1 MPSRS
6 LSRRLRRAAALAT
19 QVALAGAVSIQ
30 LGSCSLLLPYGAV
43 RTNQRHPEGGMPPAR
58 LADLP
63 GRPKVTV
70 VTTAGDTLI
79 GYFTGLEPMKEED
92 YSSRYEAWRGGR
104 DQFPA
109 LGERVTLAVRSGR
122 AAEGPFLGFGARTAL
137 VRRGRFDHRSVPLHD
152 LTGILRAGGATVPAD
167 TLLALA
173 DSNRL
178 PSRLAARIAFARRP
192 AEGDGDGS
200 TAVTER
206 VPLDEIAAARLDGP
220 VANPVAA
227 FFGGL
232 ALDALG
238 LLLIAAGAMNAGSG
252 CQYDPSGISFGF

>member
-6 LSRRLRRAAALAT
+6 RSRRLRRAAALAT

-43 RTNQRHPEGGMPPAR
+43 RNNHRHPEGGVPPAR

-70 VTTAGDTLI
+70 VTTAGDTLS
-79 GYFTGLEPMKEED
+79 GYFTGLVPLKDED
-92 YSSRYEAWRGGR
+92 YRARYEAWRGGH
-104 DQFPA
+104 DAFPA
-109 LGERVTLAVRSGR
+109 LGEPVTLEVRKGR
-122 AAEGPFLGFGARTAL
+122 AAQGPFLGFGARTAL
-137 VRRGRFDHRSVPLHD
+137 VRRGRFDHRSARLDD
-152 LTGILRAGGATVPAD
+152 LTGILRAGGGTVPAD

-173 DSNRL
+173 DANRL
-178 PSRLAARIAFARRP
+178 PSRLAARIAFARRQ

-238 LLLIAAGAMNAGSG
+238 LLMITAGALNASSG
-252 CQYDPSGISFGF
+252 CHADPSGFTFGF